1 MKNKLACLV
10 LGTATRMIFMY
21 AISPPHAFGLG
32 QLYIRRIDMTGKD
45 MGAVISSSDP
55 VSMSCIADNG
65 RQVCFVATR

>member
-1 MKNKLACLV
+1 MKQKLAYAALGIVMAV
-10 LGTATRMIFMY
+10 LAMWP
-21 AISPPHAFGLG
+21 AHASGLG